1 MPVQLSPNVSLP
13 TIEDLD
19 LEGRVVMIRVD
30 FNTPIE
36 DGKVADDTRIRA
48 AIPTIEYALK
58 KNAKIILVS
67 HPGRPKGKEVSA
79 LSLAPVG
86 EVLAKHLGREVSLS
100 DRPLGEAS
108 AYLSQNLK
116 EGEVLLLENVRFHGG
131 ETKNNDNLARELA
144 AFTDFY
150 VNDAFG
156 TAHRAHASTAGI
168 TQFVQEGV
176 AAGYLMVEE
185 VRALSK
191 VLNAKRSDLVAVVG
205 GAKVSDKISILRSL
219 VMKANQILVGGAM
232 AYTFLAA
239 QGHEVGSSLVER
251 EHLDT
256 ARELLS
262 LAAERGV
269 EILLPVDHVAA
280 AEFSADA
287 TPVEVNT
294 VDLPEGHM
302 GLDIG
307 PKTIALFQES
317 IAAAKVLMWN
327 GPMGVF
333 EWSSFAKGSFAIA
346 EAFARSEGYTVVGG
360 GDSVRA
366 VHESGLAEQVSH
378 ISTGGGASL
387 EFLEGKTLPGIDAIL
402 KRDAE
407 LKVLKEELARELA
420 AQPKAPNIDAH

>member
-1 MPVQLSPNVSLP
+1 MPVKLSPNVSLP

-19 LEGRVVMIRVD
+19 IEGRLVMIRVD
-30 FNTPIE
+30 FNTPIAE
-36 DGKVADDTRIRA
+36 GKVADDTRIRA
-48 AIPTIEYALK
+48 ALPTIEYALK
-58 KNAKIILVS
+58 KNAKVILVS
-67 HPGRPKGKEVSA
+67 HLGRPKGKEVSS

-86 EVLAKHLGREVSLS
+86 EVLAKHLGREVALS

-131 ETKNNDNLARELA
+131 ETKNNDSLSKELA
-144 AFTDFY
+144 AFTDYY

-156 TAHRAHASTAGI
+156 TAHRAHASTSGI
-168 TQFVQEGV
+168 TQYIQEGV

-185 VRALSK
+185 VRALSR
-191 VLNAKRSDLVAVVG
+191 VLNAKRSELVAVVG

-219 VMKANQILVGGAM
+219 VMKANKVLVGGAM

-239 QGHEVGSSLVER
+239 KGYEVGSSLVESD
-251 EHLDT
+251 HLDT
-256 ARELLS
+256 AKELLN
-262 LAAERGV
+262 LANERGV
-269 EILLPVDHVAA
+269 ELILPVDHIAA
-280 AEFSADA
+280 TEFSQEA
-287 TPVEVNT
+287 TPIQIDRI
-294 VDLPEGHM
+294 DLPEGHM

-307 PKTIALFQES
+307 PKTITLFQES
-317 IAAAKVLMWN
+317 IASAQVLMWN

-333 EWSSFAKGSFAIA
+333 EWPSFAKGSFAIA
-346 EAFARSEGYTVVGG
+346 EAFAKSEGYTVVGG

-366 VHESGLAEQVSH
+366 VQESGLADQVSH

-387 EFLEGKTLPGIDAIL
+387 EFLEGKTLPGIDAII

-407 LKVLKEELARELA
+407 LKVLREELERELA
-420 AQPKAPNIDAH
+420 AQPKAPSIDSH